1 VFSGKPAEAG
11 DFRYNRRRMLRS
23 ALYADPSGRFVH
35 DVILD
40 SCRRFPQKTAIV
52 DASCDRRLTY
62 AEYGELVETVAHGL
76 ISAGLRSGE
85 TVAIF
90 LANSWEFCVAYH
102 ATTLA
107 GAIPTLLNPTYR
119 EREIRYQ
126 LENSEAAFLIT
137 DAPFITGIDLS
148 RLPSLRRVYTTR
160 TLHGGAEDFGTFLG
174 VLSRTCL
181 PQPGSPLET
190 LAALPYSSGTTGLP
204 KGVMLS
210 HYNLV
215 SNIFQIIGPRAAEI
229 ASNDVLLCFLPL
241 YHIYGLN
248 VGLNPVLTVGGTL
261 VLMPRFN
268 LGHLFELLVRE
279 RVTIMLVVPPAL
291 NALTQA
297 AESGQFP
304 LDHVVRWVKSGAAPL
319 APELPR
325 RFTAL
330 TNILVTQGYG
340 MTEASPV
347 THIGFLDTE
356 LYRPESIGQPVALT
370 ECRVLDDNEREVAA
384 GERGELVMRGPQF
397 MLGYWKE
404 PQATAAVLRD
414 GWYWSGDVVTRD
426 DNDFYYVLD
435 RRKEMIKYKGFP
447 VAPAE
452 VEAVLLEH
460 PAVRDCG
467 VVSRPDPA
475 AGEIPCAFIVLRD
488 GNPASPAMDE
498 ALRAF
503 VADRLTHY
511 KQPREIRFVDAVP
524 RTASGKILRREL
536 RKILAEPGASV

>member
-1 VFSGKPAEAG
+1 
-11 DFRYNRRRMLRS
+11 MLRTR
-23 ALYADPSGRFVH
+23 LYADPANRFVH
-35 DVILD
+35 DIILD
-40 SCRRFPQKTAIV
+40 SCRRFPEKTAIV
-52 DASCDRRLTY
+52 DCSCGRRLTY
-62 AEYGELVETVAHGL
+62 AEYGDLIESLAHGL
-76 ISAGLRSGE
+76 IAAGLKPGE
-85 TVAIF
+85 LVAIF
-90 LANSWEFCVAYH
+90 LANSWEFCAAYH
-102 ATTLA
+102 AITLA
-107 GAIPTLLNPTYR
+107 GAVPTLLNPTYR
-119 EREIRYQ
+119 EREVRFQ
-126 LENSEAAFLIT
+126 LENSGAVFLIT
-137 DAPFITGIDLS
+137 DAPFITGVDLS
-148 RLPSLRRVYTTR
+148 GLSDLRRVYTTR
-160 TLHGGAEDFGTFLG
+160 NPHLGADAFDLLLRP
-174 VLSRTCL
+174 VARHAL
-181 PQPGSPLET
+181 PSLASPNEV

-215 SNIFQIIGPRAAEI
+215 ANVFQLLGPQGAEI
-229 ASNDVLLCFLPL
+229 RQNDALLCFLPL

-248 VGLNPVLTVGGTL
+248 VGLNPVLTAGGTL

-268 LGHLFELLVRE
+268 VPQLFALLTSE
-279 RVTIMLVVPPAL
+279 RVTAILVVPPAL
-291 NALTQA
+291 NALAQA
-297 AESGQFP
+297 AEAGQFP
-304 LDHVVRWVKSGAAPL
+304 SDHCVRWVKSGAAPL

-347 THIGFLDTE
+347 THIGFLE
-356 LYRPESIGQPVALT
+356 PGLYNPESIGQPVAQT
-370 ECRVLDDNEREVAA
+370 DCRVLDDNDHEVAP

-404 PQATAAVLRD
+404 PQATAAAMRD

-426 DNDFYYVLD
+426 QNDFYYVLD

-467 VVSRPDPA
+467 VVARPDAA
-475 AGEIPCAFIVLRD
+475 AGEIPCAFVVLRD
-488 GNPASPAMDE
+488 GNPPSTALDE

-536 RKILAEPGASV
+536 RKVLT